1 MKTSKTLALKQALRL
16 IHYLIRELSTQG
28 ASQGPPLVLALKQAL
43 AHPQGA
49 R

>member
-1 MKTSKTLALKQALRL
+1 MKSKALALKQAVRW

-28 ASQGPPLVLALKQAL
+28 ALQGPPLVLALKQAL
-43 AHPQGA
+43 AHSQGA